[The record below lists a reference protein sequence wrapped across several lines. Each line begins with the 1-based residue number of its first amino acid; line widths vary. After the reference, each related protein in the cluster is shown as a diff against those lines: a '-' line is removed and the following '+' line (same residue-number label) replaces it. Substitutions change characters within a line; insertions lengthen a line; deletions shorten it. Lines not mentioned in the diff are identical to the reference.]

1 MNESKDE
8 SKVTIKS
15 SFLIGLIVFALILLI
30 TVVFLFGFLIGSGK
44 NKQTIVTKIDEFTIG
59 NSSGN
64 KENITNTNAITQ
76 REDNFKQNKKNENLS
91 TQKEEDKDTALKRL
105 GFVPYGSKK
114 KEESNLSS
122 KSSTKEDNV
131 DKRNLSALFATQNG
145 NNSNYSTNSN
155 VYSSNFSSSSSSSS
169 RTPSSSNISSSQNY
183 STNNVSSESGK
194 EAVKNYFMELE
205 LKLAGSKT
213 WSDPNQ
219 FAEQLLKSAMSGD
232 FSDLNE
238 LTTNMKR
245 VANDISRMS
254 VPAECA
260 EHRDA
265 VVNSLNDS
273 ISILNKVKRG
283 INEGDMQI
291 IMSLT
296 AEADR
301 IKASAGRSDELMKQL
316 KLKYDI

>member
-64 KENITNTNAITQ
+64 KENITNTTAI
-76 REDNFKQNKKNENLS
+76 KQNKKNENLS
-91 TQKEEDKDTALKRL
+91 TQKEEDKDTSLKRL

-245 VANDISRMS
+245 VANDISRMN

>member
-64 KENITNTNAITQ
+64 KENINNTNAITQ

-105 GFVPYGSKK
+105 GFVPYGHK
-114 KEESNLSS
+114 KEESS
-122 KSSTKEDNV
+122 KSSSYSSSSKNDESKKDT
-131 DKRNLSALFATQNG
+131 RNLSALFSSVNEDESSSFKS
-145 NNSNYSTNSN
+145 NSNLTTSN
-155 VYSSNFSSSSSSSS
+155 QIN
-169 RTPSSSNISSSQNY
+169 SSSNYTTSSSQNY

-238 LTTNMKR
+238 LTANMKR

-283 INEGDMQI
+283 INEGDMNI

-296 AEADR
+296 SEADR
-301 IKASAGRSDELMKQL
+301 IKASAGRTDELMKQI
-316 KLKYDI
+316 KSKKDI